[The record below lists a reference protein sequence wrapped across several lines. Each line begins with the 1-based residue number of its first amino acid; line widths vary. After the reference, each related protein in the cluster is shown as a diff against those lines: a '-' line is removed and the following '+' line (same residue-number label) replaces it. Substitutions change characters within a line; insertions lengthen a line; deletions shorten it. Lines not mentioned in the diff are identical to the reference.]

1 MGLRGVRIMRNIKI
15 KNYIYLLVIVSA
27 FAWVSLALKENLD
40 LTKLEDFFSLIP
52 QVVTIDMLFIVIFIK
67 WGWKLKFLRGWL
79 VPYPNLNGSWIG
91 HIYSDWKNP
100 ETGEGV
106 DPIPVMLTI
115 YQTFT
120 HINCTMHT
128 TEMKSYSISEGFN
141 IDIEKQLK
149 QLSYIYT
156 SKPRTVLSERSNQHD
171 GAMVFDILEKGD
183 RKLKGHYWT
192 DRKSKGEIILKY
204 YSKEILEELP
214 EEIRSH
220 PVTEE
225 NHIRD

>member
-1 MGLRGVRIMRNIKI
+1 VQ
-15 KNYIYLLVIVSA
+15 
-27 FAWVSLALKENLD
+27 
-40 LTKLEDFFSLIP
+40 FS
-52 QVVTIDMLFIVIFIK
+52 VD
-67 WGWKLKFLRGWL
+67 
-79 VPYPNLNGSWIG
+79 
-91 HIYSDWKNP
+91 NP
-100 ETGEGV
+100 
-106 DPIPVMLTI
+106 
-115 YQTFT
+115 FT

-156 SKPRTVLSERSNQHD
+156 SKPRAVLSERSNQHD

-183 RKLKGHYWT
+183 RKLKGYYWT

-204 YSKEILEELP
+204 YSKEMREELP
-214 EEIRSH
+214 EEIRNH